1 MIDVWPN
8 DGNSRELGQPMG
20 NSSNGW
26 QETVAGQQLQQ
37 RLTNEH
43 TLLALTR
50 LLDRIDAL
58 EQTVSTLAS
67 AIQQGPGLISMV
79 TDTVDETYRTAAQS
93 GLDVENRLKGGLT
106 ILEKLTEPR
115 TIEVFSGL
123 LGRLDQLEQ
132 FVVMADQAPGMVS
145 MMADTLDESYRQAAQ
160 SGVELEGRLKA
171 GLDIAEKLTAPAS
184 MAVLSKLLDR
194 MDQLEQFV
202 VMADQAPGMVSMV
215 ADTLDESYRQAAQS
229 GVELEGRLKAG
240 LDIAEKLTAPASM
253 AVLSKLLNHMDQL
266 EQLVDMADQA
276 PGIVSMVA
284 DTLDESYREAAQSG
298 VELEG
303 RLKAGLDIA
312 EKLTAPA
319 SMAVL
324 SKLLDRMDQLEQ
336 LVEMADQAPGMVSM
350 VADTLDESYRQAAQ
364 SGVDIETRLKAG
376 LAITE
381 KLTAPATMEVLSD
394 LLDRSE
400 KLGEAVKLIDQG
412 PGLAAMAM
420 DTLDEAYRQALIA
433 GIDIEALVQ
442 QGASMTAILA
452 NFMNSEELQSLQ
464 NSGMLDPKMLK
475 VIESAGQ
482 ALVTTQKTAI
492 QPVGLFDLF
501 RAAGDPDTQRAL
513 GFLLTFCKNFGLA
526 LQ

>member
-194 MDQLEQFV
+194 MDQLEQ
-202 VMADQAPGMVSMV
+202 
-215 ADTLDESYRQAAQS
+215 L
-229 GVELEGRLKAG
+229 VE
-240 LDIAEKLTAPASM
+240 
-253 AVLSKLLNHMDQL
+253 
-266 EQLVDMADQA
+266 MADQA

-284 DTLDESYREAAQSG
+284 DTLDESYRQAAQSG

-394 LLDRSE
+394 LLDRTE
-400 KLGEAVKLIDQG
+400 KLGQGVKLIDQG
-412 PGLAAMAM
+412 PGLAAMAI

-501 RAAGDPDTQRAL
+501 RAAGDADTQRAL